1 MRRLI
6 TIAGSLVL
14 AGCGSEPMSPEEVL
28 GQADALERPAPGLY
42 RTEAKLLSF
51 EMPGIAPADADRF
64 RNRMAGLAA
73 QPQQQCLTPEEAERG
88 FEDLLRT
95 IGEDVNGLTCAF
107 EDFATDPPALDAV
120 LACQG
125 SGMEARI
132 GFDGT
137 ADADGLDL
145 EMAMD
150 ASTPLIPGQSMKLVF
165 DVSSKRV
172 GECPAA
178 Q

>member
-14 AGCGSEPMSPEEVL
+14 AGCGSEPMSAEEVL

-73 QPQQQCLTPEEAERG
+73 QPQQQCLTPEEAEQG
-88 FEDLLRT
+88 FELLRT
-95 IGEDVNGLTCAF
+95 IGDDVNGLTCAF
-107 EDFATDPPALDAV
+107 EDFATDPRRWTRSWRVRAAAWKRASVSTAPPMRTDWTWRWRWT
-120 LACQG
+120 Q
-125 SGMEARI
+125 ARRSSS
-132 GFDGT
+132 
-137 ADADGLDL
+137 
-145 EMAMD
+145 
-150 ASTPLIPGQSMKLVF
+150 ASRCNWYSTYRPSAWANVP
-165 DVSSKRV
+165 
-172 GECPAA
+172 
-178 Q
+178 